1 MLHELTL
8 IWLERVN
15 TPETKQKHWATNL
28 WVIVSLRLGVFMSEG
43 DIAWMLISTALVVF
57 MVPGLALFYGG
68 MDRSKNVLNMLN
80 MNMYCIGIVPL
91 LWVTLSWTLGNS
103 SDGSGFWGG
112 DLIGNWE
119 NIGLKGLNMKPEDL
133 IFVAFLMTFASITPA
148 LISGAVADRM
158 KFSAWALFVPIWV
171 LIVYTPVT
179 YWVYNGWHDGMGAI
193 DFAGG
198 TAIHIN
204 AGAAALAL
212 ILVLGKRK
220 GWPSESS
227 PPHNLPLVMLGTGIL
242 WFGWFGFN
250 AGSAG
255 AANGQAVQALLNTF
269 VAAAAGLIG
278 WMLIEW
284 YRDGKATTLGACS
297 GVVAALVAITPAA
310 GYVGGLASIIF
321 GLVAGVG
328 CYFLIGLKNKFG
340 YDDSLDVVGV
350 HGGGGI
356 IGGLLLG
363 LFADNSAILNDEAD
377 FQDGVFFGG
386 GELFVDQVIAM
397 GSVIAFSFILTFII
411 AKALDVTIGLRVS
424 EEDEEAG
431 LDQSQHAETAYNI

>member
-1 MLHELTL
+1 MSITIQALNGRKLFSFLKMRWVSARNRRE
-8 IWLERVN
+8 IEGNRM
-15 TPETKQKHWATNL
+15 ET
-28 WVIVSLRLGVFMSEG
+28 G
-43 DIAWMLISTALVVF
+43 DFAWMLISTALVVF

-80 MNMYCIGIVPL
+80 MNLYCIGIVPL

-112 DLIGNWE
+112 DLIGNWDQ
-119 NIGLKGLNMKPEDL
+119 IGLDGLNMMPEDL

-158 KFSAWALFVPIWV
+158 KFSAWVIFVPIWT
-171 LIVYTPVT
+171 LLVYTPVT
-179 YWVYNGWHDGMGAI
+179 YWVYSGWHHSMGAI

-204 AGAAALAL
+204 AGAASLAL

-269 VAAAAGLIG
+269 VAAAAGMIG

-310 GYVGGLASIIF
+310 GYVGGLSSIIF

-328 CYFLIGLKNKFG
+328 CYFLIGLKNKLG

-350 HGGGGI
+350 HGGGGV

-363 LFADNSAILNDEAD
+363 LFADNSAVNSEPGG

-386 GELFVDQVIAM
+386 GELFIDQLVAM
-397 GSVIAFSFILTFII
+397 GSVIAFSFIVTFGI
-411 AKALDVTIGLRVS
+411 AKVLDATIGLRVS
-424 EEDEEAG
+424 EEDEESG
-431 LDQSQHAETAYNI
+431 LDQSQHAETAYNL

>member
-1 MLHELTL
+1 
-8 IWLERVN
+8 
-15 TPETKQKHWATNL
+15 
-28 WVIVSLRLGVFMSEG
+28 
-43 DIAWMLISTALVVF
+43 MLISTALVVF

-112 DLIGNWE
+112 DLIGNWDQ
-119 NIGLKGLNMKPEDL
+119 IGLDGLNLDSESL

-269 VAAAAGLIG
+269 VAAAAGMIG

-284 YRDGKATTLGACS
+284 YRDGKATTLGAC
-297 GVVAALVAITPAA
+297 
-310 GYVGGLASIIF
+310 
-321 GLVAGVG
+321 
-328 CYFLIGLKNKFG
+328 
-340 YDDSLDVVGV
+340 
-350 HGGGGI
+350 
-356 IGGLLLG
+356 
-363 LFADNSAILNDEAD
+363 
-377 FQDGVFFGG
+377 
-386 GELFVDQVIAM
+386 
-397 GSVIAFSFILTFII
+397 
-411 AKALDVTIGLRVS
+411 
-424 EEDEEAG
+424 
-431 LDQSQHAETAYNI
+431 

>member
-1 MLHELTL
+1 MD
-8 IWLERVN
+8 
-15 TPETKQKHWATNL
+15 
-28 WVIVSLRLGVFMSEG
+28 SG
-43 DIAWMLISTALVVF
+43 DLAWMLISTALVMF

-68 MDRSKNVLNMLN
+68 MDRAKNVLNMLN
-80 MNMYCIGIVPL
+80 MNMYCIGVVPL
-91 LWVTLSWTLGNS
+91 LWVTVAWTLGNS

-112 DLIGNWE
+112 DLIGNWSQ
-119 NIGLKGLNMKPEDL
+119 IGLNDMGRQPESL

-158 KFSAWALFVPIWV
+158 RFMAWVVFVPLWV
-171 LIVYTPVT
+171 LLVYSPVT
-179 YWVYNGWHDGMGAI
+179 YWVYQGWHHKMGAL

-204 AGAAALAL
+204 AAAAALAL
-212 ILVLGKRK
+212 VVVLGKRAR
-220 GWPSESS
+220 WPAESVS
-227 PPHNLPLVMLGTGIL
+227 PHNLPLVMLGTGIL

-269 VAAAAGLIG
+269 VAAAAGMIG
-278 WMLIEW
+278 WLAVEW
-284 YRDGKATTLGACS
+284 KKDGHATTLGAAS

-310 GYVGGLASIIF
+310 GFVGGLASVVF

-328 CYFLIGLKNKFG
+328 CYFLIGLKTRFG

-363 LFADNSAILNDEAD
+363 FFADNSAINDESVISEKD
-377 FQDGVFFGG
+377 NWFQDGVFFGG
-386 GELFVDQVIAM
+386 GELLLDQVLAM
-397 GSVIAFSFILTFII
+397 GSVILFSFVVTYVI
-411 AKALDVTIGLRVS
+411 AKGIDSTIGLRVTPEA
-424 EEDEEAG
+424 EEVG
-431 LDQSQHAETAYNI
+431 LDQSEHAETAYNLSDHTVGRS

>member
-1 MLHELTL
+1 M
-8 IWLERVN
+8 
-15 TPETKQKHWATNL
+15 ET
-28 WVIVSLRLGVFMSEG
+28 G
-43 DIAWMLISTALVVF
+43 DFAWMLISTALVVF
-57 MVPGLALFYGG
+57 MVPGLALFYGD

-80 MNMYCIGIVPL
+80 MNLYCIGIVPL

-103 SDGSGFWGG
+103 ANEDNSGFWGG
-112 DLIGNWE
+112 DLIGNWDQ
-119 NIGLKGLNMKPEDL
+119 IGLDGLNMQPEDL

-158 KFSAWALFVPIWV
+158 KFSAWVIFVPIWT
-171 LIVYTPVT
+171 LLVYTPVT
-179 YWVYNGWHDGMGAI
+179 YWVYSGWHHSMGAI

-204 AGAAALAL
+204 AGAASLAL
-212 ILVLGKRK
+212 IIVLGKRK

-255 AANGQAVQALLNTF
+255 AADGAAVQALLNTF
-269 VAAAAGLIG
+269 VAAAAGMIG

-310 GYVGGLASIIF
+310 GYVGGLSSIIF

-328 CYFLIGLKNKFG
+328 CYFLIGLKNKLG

-363 LFADNSAILNDEAD
+363 LFADNSAINSEPGG

-386 GELFVDQVIAM
+386 GELFIDQLAAM
-397 GSVIAFSFILTFII
+397 GSVIAFSFIVTFVI
-411 AKALDVTIGLRVS
+411 AKVLDATIGLRVS

-431 LDQSQHAETAYNI
+431 LDQSQHAETAYNL

>member
-1 MLHELTL
+1 MSITIQALNGRKLFSFLKMRWVSARNRRE
-8 IWLERVN
+8 IEGNRM
-15 TPETKQKHWATNL
+15 ET
-28 WVIVSLRLGVFMSEG
+28 G
-43 DIAWMLISTALVVF
+43 DFAWMLISTALVVF

-80 MNMYCIGIVPL
+80 MNLYCIGIVPL

-112 DLIGNWE
+112 DLIGNWDQ
-119 NIGLKGLNMKPEDL
+119 IGLDGLNMMPEDL

-158 KFSAWALFVPIWV
+158 KFSAWVIFVPIWT
-171 LIVYTPVT
+171 LLVYTPVT
-179 YWVYNGWHDGMGAI
+179 YWVYSGWHHSMGAI

-204 AGAAALAL
+204 AGAASLAL

-269 VAAAAGLIG
+269 VAAAAGMIG

-310 GYVGGLASIIF
+310 GYVGGLSSIIF

-328 CYFLIGLKNKFG
+328 CYFLIGLKNKLG

-350 HGGGGI
+350 HGGGGV

-363 LFADNSAILNDEAD
+363 LFADNSAVNSEPGG

-386 GELFVDQVIAM
+386 GELFIDQLVAM
-397 GSVIAFSFILTFII
+397 GSVIAFSFIVTFGI
-411 AKALDVTIGLRVS
+411 AKVLDATIGLRVS
-424 EEDEEAG
+424 EEDEEGG
-431 LDQSQHAETAYNI
+431 LDQSQHAETAYNL

>member
-1 MLHELTL
+1 
-8 IWLERVN
+8 
-15 TPETKQKHWATNL
+15 
-28 WVIVSLRLGVFMSEG
+28 
-43 DIAWMLISTALVVF
+43 
-57 MVPGLALFYGG
+57 
-68 MDRSKNVLNMLN
+68 
-80 MNMYCIGIVPL
+80 
-91 LWVTLSWTLGNS
+91 
-103 SDGSGFWGG
+103 
-112 DLIGNWE
+112 
-119 NIGLKGLNMKPEDL
+119 
-133 IFVAFLMTFASITPA
+133 
-148 LISGAVADRM
+148 
-158 KFSAWALFVPIWV
+158 
-171 LIVYTPVT
+171 
-179 YWVYNGWHDGMGAI
+179 
-193 DFAGG
+193 
-198 TAIHIN
+198 
-204 AGAAALAL
+204 
-212 ILVLGKRK
+212 
-220 GWPSESS
+220 
-227 PPHNLPLVMLGTGIL
+227 MLGTGIL

-255 AANGQAVQALLNTF
+255 AANGQAGQALLNTF

-278 WMLIEW
+278 WVLIEW

>member
-112 DLIGNWE
+112 DLIGNWK
-119 NIGLKGLNMKPEDL
+119 NIGLKGLNMEPEDL

-255 AANGQAVQALLNTF
+255 AANGQAGQALLNTF

-278 WMLIEW
+278 WVLIEW

>member
-1 MLHELTL
+1 M
-8 IWLERVN
+8 
-15 TPETKQKHWATNL
+15 ET
-28 WVIVSLRLGVFMSEG
+28 G
-43 DIAWMLISTALVVF
+43 DFAWMLISTALVVF

-91 LWVTLSWTLGNS
+91 LWVTFSWTLGNS

-112 DLIGNWE
+112 DLIGNWDQF
-119 NIGLKGLNMKPEDL
+119 GLDGLNLDAESL

-158 KFSAWALFVPIWV
+158 KFSAWVLFVPIWV
-171 LIVYTPVT
+171 LLVYTPVT
-179 YWVYNGWHDGMGAI
+179 YWVYSGWHSEMGAI

-204 AGAAALAL
+204 AGVAALAL
-212 ILVLGKRK
+212 VMVLGKRK

-255 AANGQAVQALLNTF
+255 AADGAAVQALLNTF
-269 VAAAAGLIG
+269 VAAAAGMIG

-310 GYVGGLASIIF
+310 GYVGGLSSVVF

-363 LFADNSAILNDEAD
+363 LFADNSAINSEPGG

-386 GELFVDQVIAM
+386 GELFIDQLAAM
-397 GSVIAFSFILTFII
+397 GSVIAFSFIVTFVI
-411 AKALDVTIGLRVS
+411 AKGLDATIGLRVS
-424 EEDEEAG
+424 EDDEEAG
-431 LDQSQHAETAYNI
+431 LDQSQHAETAYNL

>member
-1 MLHELTL
+1 M
-8 IWLERVN
+8 
-15 TPETKQKHWATNL
+15 ET
-28 WVIVSLRLGVFMSEG
+28 G
-43 DIAWMLISTALVVF
+43 DFAWMLISTALVVF

-80 MNMYCIGIVPL
+80 MNLYCIGIVPL

-112 DLIGNWE
+112 DLIGNWDQ
-119 NIGLKGLNMKPEDL
+119 IGLDGLNMMPEDL

-158 KFSAWALFVPIWV
+158 KFSAWVIFVPIWT
-171 LIVYTPVT
+171 LLVYTPVT
-179 YWVYNGWHDGMGAI
+179 YWVYNGWHHSMSAI

-204 AGAAALAL
+204 AGAASLAL

-269 VAAAAGLIG
+269 VAAAAGMIG
-278 WMLIEW
+278 WILIEW

-310 GYVGGLASIIF
+310 GYVGGLSSIIF

-328 CYFLIGLKNKFG
+328 CYFLIGLKNKLG

-350 HGGGGI
+350 HGGGGV

-363 LFADNSAILNDEAD
+363 LFADNSAINGEPGG

-386 GELFVDQVIAM
+386 GELFIDQLVAM
-397 GSVIAFSFILTFII
+397 GSVIAFSFIVTFGI
-411 AKALDVTIGLRVS
+411 AKVLDATIGLRVS

-431 LDQSQHAETAYNI
+431 LDQSQHAETAYNL